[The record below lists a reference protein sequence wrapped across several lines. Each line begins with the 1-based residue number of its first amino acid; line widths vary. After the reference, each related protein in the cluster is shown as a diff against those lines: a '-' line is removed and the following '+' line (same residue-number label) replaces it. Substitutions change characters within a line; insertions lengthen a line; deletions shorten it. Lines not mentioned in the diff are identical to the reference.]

1 MLVPNRHGDSNTYR
15 YGFQGQEM
23 DNEIKGEGNSMNFE
37 FRMHDPRVGRFLSLD
52 PLAKQYPHNSP
63 FAFAENRVIDG
74 VELEGKEY
82 LNKED
87 AMVEMRSGAVYLK
100 IENFSNMTQNAIGR
114 ANNSGM
120 VSTRENGEQVFGY
133 DSQVIGKFSIAPIS
147 QNTNNIG
154 LDGSLPDFG
163 TIAEG
168 STAKPSREAY
178 TIRIP
183 SGFNK
188 FGEESQRSLRRN
200 LRIGDLPSTGA
211 SMSIR
216 GTAGFG
222 LVIGITTEIYK
233 NYAIFTDVFE
243 EQAVNEQSALLSN
256 DVMGSISLAIRK
268 GYIPKQFMNDKDIS
282 DIANVI
288 LFGGNGN
295 EGERIRSIGL
305 KIYNNL
311 TTKGVSK
318 QIGDYFFKLLK
329 DSKQD
334 IDLND
339 EQKEII
345 KVQDK
350 TKVGK

>member
-1 MLVPNRHGDSNTYR
+1 M
-15 YGFQGQEM
+15 
-23 DNEIKGEGNSMNFE
+23 
-37 FRMHDPRVGRFLSLD
+37 
-52 PLAKQYPHNSP
+52 
-63 FAFAENRVIDG
+63 
-74 VELEGKEY
+74 
-82 LNKED
+82 
-87 AMVEMRSGAVYLK
+87 
-100 IENFSNMTQNAIGR
+100 
-114 ANNSGM
+114 
-120 VSTRENGEQVFGY
+120 
-133 DSQVIGKFSIAPIS
+133 
-147 QNTNNIG
+147 
-154 LDGSLPDFG
+154 
-163 TIAEG
+163 
-168 STAKPSREAY
+168 
-178 TIRIP
+178 
-183 SGFNK
+183 GFNDNK
-188 FGEESQRSLRRN
+188 PHE
-200 LRIGDLPSTGA
+200 RIRA
-211 SMSIR
+211 V
-216 GTAGFG
+216 A
-222 LVIGITTEIYK
+222 VITTEIYK

-268 GYIPKQFMNDKDIS
+268 GYIPKQYMNDKDIS